1 MIKKRNLILSILVV
15 AVVAFFSGPVT
26 TRSQSGGTLP
36 AFGHVFI
43 VVEENA
49 GFSQTTGSNMPY
61 LTSLYSN
68 TAGLTG
74 VFGGL
79 ATNYNADTHPSIGNY
94 MTLSTGQILTNND
107 SETPS
112 SFPVSANNIALALQN
127 AGKTWKDYHETNG
140 TYYVRH
146 DPLAYMTNINSSNI
160 VSFSQFSS
168 DLASGTLPN
177 LSWIVPNGCDDGH
190 DCSLSTADNW
200 LKSNIGPL
208 LSSALFKK
216 DGLLIVVF
224 DEDSNTG
231 NSCGLTTGT
240 GCGGQV
246 EAVVVSPFV
255 TNVSGG
261 ATSSTSYEH
270 ENTLRT
276 MAQGLGLTS
285 FPGAAASAS
294 AMSDLFTASGGGGGT
309 PLSITTTSLPGGTQ
323 GTAYP
328 STQLGAT
335 GGTTPYTWTATG
347 LPSGLSLSSG
357 GVLSGTPSQSGT
369 FTPSFQATDSSAPK
383 QSASATINIQIGTS
397 GGGGGGGTTVSL
409 TPSSLGF
416 TQAVGGTS
424 ATQFATLTN
433 PSGGTTVTSVSSA
446 ITPTGGPFA
455 FAGVGTCNTGQSLAP
470 GTSCTFSIHFTPA
483 AAQSY
488 TGALTVTNSAGTQ
501 TVSLSGTGTSSGG
514 GGTSLSITT
523 TSLPSGTQGQVY
535 PSTQLNATGGS
546 TPYTWT
552 ATGLPSS
559 LSLSA
564 GGAISGTPTQSGTF
578 APVFQVTDSSSTK
591 QTAIATLDIS
601 ITASSGGGGGGG
613 TGSCNLYVSPSGSDS
628 NSGTSTS
635 SAWQTV
641 EKAFSTV
648 QAGQTVCLM
657 GGTYPIPST
666 LQSGGYSQILR
677 NSGTASSL
685 ITITNY
691 PGQVAIIEGNTRVE
705 AAHVQF
711 QGAPANA
718 GTSQGLVFDGST
730 TTQALGVIDVMYSHD
745 VTFDHI
751 EIRNAQYHAG
761 LYQYSDSSSGGGY
774 NIHVTGCYIHDNGRP
789 GVGINTDHGIYWD
802 QTQGAGNLIANNL
815 LEHNVSTGVQLYPNT
830 AQVTV
835 EENTIINNGDMGIVV
850 WGSNDTI
857 ANNVLAGNGEVGGFT
872 QLVIDLGSNHV
883 IDSNIFWD
891 SNTANQGYTD
901 NTGQTVT
908 HSIVKDPMFVAPGS
922 NNFQLQSASPAIN
935 VANTSYQQSI
945 DIMAVAR
952 TTPDLGSYEFTSGSG
967 GGGGGGGGG
976 TTVTLLP
983 SSLSFTQAV
992 GGTSATQLA
1001 TITNTST
1008 TTTVTSLATAITPA
1022 GAPFA
1027 FAGVGTCT
1035 TGQSLAPGASCTFSV
1050 NFTPAAAQS
1059 YTATLTVTDSAGTQ
1073 TVSLSGTGTSSG
1085 GGGGGGGTTSCNLYV
1100 SPSGSDSNSGSSSS
1114 SPWKTVQKAFSS
1126 ASAGQTVC
1134 LMGGTYPI
1142 PSTLQ
1147 TGGYSQILNNS
1158 GTSASWITI
1167 TNYPNQVAVIH
1178 GNTRVNGSF
1187 VKFVGTPLTAPGLVF
1202 EGPTGQALGMIDV
1215 MNTHDATFDHIEI
1228 RNGDYHAAFYQY
1240 NGYNIKLL
1248 GSYVHDN
1255 GRPGQI
1261 NTDQGVYWDATTGS
1275 GNVIANNVVE
1285 HNVSSGIQLYPSPS
1299 NVTVEENTIVNNG
1312 NYGMVVYGSNN
1323 AVVNNVFSNN
1333 GAVANNPQLK
1343 IYKSSGIT
1351 VDSNILWSTTASQ
1364 QGYTTASGVKTKPT
1378 NTIIKDPMFDDLT
1391 VTLQESGHNY
1401 HLQTGSP
1408 AVGVSNMG
1416 YTQPSDKDGVSR
1428 VLPVLGAYE
1437 Q

>member
-74 VFGGL
+74 IFGGL
-79 ATNYNADTHPSIGNY
+79 ATSYSADTHPSIGNY
-94 MTLSTGQILTNND
+94 MTLATGQILTNND

-112 SFPVSANNIALALQN
+112 SFPVSVNNIALALQN

-224 DEDSNTG
+224 DEDGNTG

-255 TNVSGG
+255 TSVSGG

-276 MAQGLGLTS
+276 IAQGLGLTS

-309 PLSITTTSLPGGTQ
+309 SLSITTTSLPGGTQ

-335 GGTTPYTWTATG
+335 GGTTPYAWTASGLPTGLSLSSGGVLSGTATQSGTFTPSFQVTDSSSPKQSASTTIDIVIATSGGGGGTSVALTPSSLSFTQAVGGTSATQLATLKNTGSTTVTSVASAITPVGGPFAFAGVGTCVTGQSLSPGGSCTLSIHFTPAATQSYTGALTVTNSVGTQIVNLNGTGTPSGGGGTPLSVTTTSLPGGTQGQAYSSTQLNATGGITPYSWTATG
-347 LPSGLSLSSG
+347 LPSGLSLSGSG
-357 GVLSGTPSQSGT
+357 V
-369 FTPSFQATDSSAPK
+369 
-383 QSASATINIQIGTS
+383 
-397 GGGGGGGTTVSL
+397 
-409 TPSSLGF
+409 
-416 TQAVGGTS
+416 
-424 ATQFATLTN
+424 
-433 PSGGTTVTSVSSA
+433 
-446 ITPTGGPFA
+446 
-455 FAGVGTCNTGQSLAP
+455 
-470 GTSCTFSIHFTPA
+470 
-483 AAQSY
+483 
-488 TGALTVTNSAGTQ
+488 
-501 TVSLSGTGTSSGG
+501 
-514 GGTSLSITT
+514 
-523 TSLPSGTQGQVY
+523 
-535 PSTQLNATGGS
+535 
-546 TPYTWT
+546 
-552 ATGLPSS
+552 
-559 LSLSA
+559 
-564 GGAISGTPTQSGTF
+564 ISGTPTQSGTF
-578 APVFQVTDSSSTK
+578 APIFQVADSSSTQ

-601 ITASSGGGGGGG
+601 IAASSGGGGGGG

-666 LQSGGYSQILR
+666 LQSGGYSQILS

-691 PGQVAIIEGNTRVE
+691 PGQVAIIEGNTRVQ
-705 AAHVQF
+705 AAYVQF

-730 TTQALGVIDVMYSHD
+730 TTLALGVIDVMYSHD
-745 VTFDHI
+745 VTLNHI

-789 GVGINTDHGIYWD
+789 GVGINTDQGIYWD

-815 LEHNVSTGVQLYPNT
+815 IEHNVSTGVQLYPNT

-883 IDSNIFWD
+883 IDSNILWD
-891 SNTANQGYTD
+891 SNASHQGYTD
-901 NTGQTVT
+901 GTGQTVT
-908 HSIVKDPMFVAPGS
+908 NSIIKDPMFVASGS

-935 VANTSYQQSI
+935 VGNLSYQQPT
-945 DIMAVAR
+945 DILGATRSM
-952 TTPDLGSYEFTSGSG
+952 PDLGAYESGSSG
-967 GGGGGGGGG
+967 GGGGGGTPLSITTTGLPGGTQGTAYPSTQLIATGGTTPYAWTATGLPTGLSLSSSGVLSGTPSQSGTFAPVFHVTDSSSTKQTASATLDIQIATSGGGGG
-976 TTVTLLP
+976 TTSVTLSP
-983 SSLSFTQAV
+983 SSLSFTQVV
-992 GGTSATQLA
+992 GGTSAMGLA
-1001 TITNTST
+1001 GLTNTG
-1008 TTTVTSLATAITPA
+1008 TTTVTGVASVITGGPFSFA
-1022 GAPFA
+1022 GA
-1027 FAGVGTCT
+1027 GSCN

-1059 YTATLTVTDSAGTQ
+1059 YTGLLTVTDSAGTQ
-1073 TVSLSGTGTSSG
+1073 TVTLSGTGT
-1085 GGGGGGGTTSCNLYV
+1085 
-1100 SPSGSDSNSGSSSS
+1100 
-1114 SPWKTVQKAFSS
+1114 
-1126 ASAGQTVC
+1126 ASR
-1134 LMGGTYPI
+1134 
-1142 PSTLQ
+1142 
-1147 TGGYSQILNNS
+1147 
-1158 GTSASWITI
+1158 
-1167 TNYPNQVAVIH
+1167 H
-1178 GNTRVNGSF
+1178 
-1187 VKFVGTPLTAPGLVF
+1187 
-1202 EGPTGQALGMIDV
+1202 
-1215 MNTHDATFDHIEI
+1215 HH
-1228 RNGDYHAAFYQY
+1228 H
-1240 NGYNIKLL
+1240 
-1248 GSYVHDN
+1248 
-1255 GRPGQI
+1255 
-1261 NTDQGVYWDATTGS
+1261 
-1275 GNVIANNVVE
+1275 
-1285 HNVSSGIQLYPSPS
+1285 
-1299 NVTVEENTIVNNG
+1299 
-1312 NYGMVVYGSNN
+1312 
-1323 AVVNNVFSNN
+1323 
-1333 GAVANNPQLK
+1333 
-1343 IYKSSGIT
+1343 
-1351 VDSNILWSTTASQ
+1351 
-1364 QGYTTASGVKTKPT
+1364 
-1378 NTIIKDPMFDDLT
+1378 
-1391 VTLQESGHNY
+1391 
-1401 HLQTGSP
+1401 
-1408 AVGVSNMG
+1408 
-1416 YTQPSDKDGVSR
+1416 
-1428 VLPVLGAYE
+1428 
-1437 Q
+1437 